1 MSMTARL
8 LLAAAIPI
16 VLAGR
21 TSVPAGPALFS
32 ADTPLAFEIK
42 APFTDLIAA
51 GRETE
56 DYSVEGTVSYR
67 GDGEQR
73 TASHNV
79 KVALRGH
86 TSRRESECAF
96 PKLKLQFSR
105 TPGGPFAGT
114 RSVKIGTHCGDST
127 ADTLTP
133 RFGRLPNER
142 SPYREA
148 FVYRLLDLLQVPTL
162 KARPARIAYL
172 YTDAPE
178 QAPFVR
184 NAMLLEDDD
193 DARQRLG
200 ADQEIEPAAF
210 SNAREAF
217 KVEDTAEIA
226 FVEALIG
233 NFDWCLRMTAEDT
246 YRCDARRILW
256 NVMALRAAGRTFP
269 LIYDFDVS
277 GMVAGHHLW
286 FGQVYNEAFLPS
298 KSHPEIEVL
307 GQLQRTRALFSREVL
322 DATRKRF
329 IERKADAY
337 ALLKQA
343 PLDEPGRQRIQEYID
358 AFYKNI
364 ESDDA
369 FYRPVVTAP
378 NTLPYA
384 TAERSAAV
392 CNDRGAIPIATA
404 ISEPIATRGSM
415 IQVVLLD
422 TQWHWAT
429 PVKCP
434 EIHQGAVWIESSAV
448 SSDFPTR
455 RP

>member
-1 MSMTARL
+1 MSITARL
-8 LLAAAIPI
+8 LVAAAIPI
-16 VLAGR
+16 VLSGR
-21 TSVPAGPALFS
+21 TLVPATPALFS

-56 DYSVEGTVSYR
+56 DYSVEGTVSYG
-67 GDGEQR
+67 GDGARRAAGQ
-73 TASHNV
+73 TV

-96 PKLKLQFSR
+96 PKLKLHFNA
-105 TPGGPFAGT
+105 TPGDGPFAGT
-114 RSVKIGTHCGDST
+114 RSVKVGTHCGESA
-127 ADTLTP
+127 ADAPTP

-148 FVYRLLDLLQVPTL
+148 FVYRLLDTLRVPTL
-162 KARPARIAYL
+162 KARPARITYL
-172 YTDAPE
+172 YTDAPQ

-193 DARQRLG
+193 DAQQRLG

-217 KVEDTAEIA
+217 KVEDTAQIVFA
-226 FVEALIG
+226 QALIG
-233 NFDWCLRMTAEDT
+233 NFDWCLRMTADDS

-256 NVMALRAAGRTFP
+256 NVMVLRGGGRTFP

-286 FGQVYNEAFLPS
+286 FGEVYNDAFLPS
-298 KSHPEIEVL
+298 KSRPEIEVL
-307 GQLQRTRALFSREVL
+307 GQLQRTRTLFSRQVL

-337 ALLKQA
+337 GVLKQA
-343 PLDEPGRQRIQEYID
+343 PLDEAGRKRIQEYMD
-358 AFYKNI
+358 AFYKGI
-364 ESDDA
+364 ESDAA
-369 FYRPVVTAP
+369 FYRPVVTVA
-378 NTLPYA
+378 NTLPYSN
-384 TAERSAAV
+384 AERSDTM
-392 CNDRGAIPIATA
+392 CIDRGPIPIGTA
-404 ISEPIATRGSM
+404 ISEPLATRGSM

-422 TQWHWAT
+422 TQWNWAT

-434 EIHQGAVWIESSAV
+434 EIHKGAVWIESSAV
-448 SSDFPTR
+448 SKEFPK
-455 RP
+455 P